1 VIDRNRLKRVARE
14 NFRRRRP
21 ELPAWDYLV
30 YFFDSAIKAETR
42 VLSEAFSRVFAELR
56 RRAE

>member
-1 VIDRNRLKRVARE
+1 MARE
-14 NFRRRRP
+14 NFRRRRV

-56 RRAE
+56 RRAQ